1 MVPKQLQQPA
11 TDDANYLLHP
21 LQGTVLLSALLM
33 LCHASHKLTW
43 DILNVGLIS
52 VCTGL
57 QAWQLIAVPVFNSL
71 LVTIDGGP
79 MHKLTRA
86 ASILRAPPNKT
97 TVSSSALF
105 PLQSKVAGQEGY
117 QQGPPESM
125 TIQHL

>member
-1 MVPKQLQQPA
+1 MGAAAAHRCSWQSLKPLAAVLTASRTYHVVPKQLQQPA
-11 TDDANYLLHP
+11 RDDANYLLHP

-86 ASILRAPPNKT
+86 ASILRAPP
-97 TVSSSALF
+97 
-105 PLQSKVAGQEGY
+105 Q
-117 QQGPPESM
+117 
-125 TIQHL
+125 